1 MDIIINKPPRVFS
14 VGFDNEIKI
23 SDCGRIKLQPNEQVT
38 FIENGKEYDVAKKDW
53 GFYATPSIN
62 GRLKSFGYKTA
73 LVINSV
79 GKYYVM
85 IVEEEKIEIFEEYIL
100 SEKSSV
106 VQWLDEK

>member
-1 MDIIINKPPRVFS
+1 LDIKINKPPRLFS
-14 VGFDNEIKI
+14 VGFNKEIKI
-23 SDCGRIKLQPNEQVT
+23 SDCGQIKLQSNEQVT
-38 FIENGKEYDVAKKDW
+38 FIEDEKEYDVAKKDW

-73 LVINSV
+73 LVMNSV

-85 IVEEEKIEIFEEYIL
+85 IVDKEKMEKFNKYII